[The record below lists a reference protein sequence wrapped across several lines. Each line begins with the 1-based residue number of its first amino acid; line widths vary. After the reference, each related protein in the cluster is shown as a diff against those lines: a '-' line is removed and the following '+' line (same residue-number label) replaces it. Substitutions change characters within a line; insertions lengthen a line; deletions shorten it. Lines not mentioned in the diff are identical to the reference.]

1 MLCAWS
7 RCTGCNSPVRAGD
20 PTAARQWVARFVGDE
35 PTLARLRLLAISVDA
50 DASPIRAD
58 DQALLDQIAA
68 AITSG
73 SVRVCGAAST
83 LRLYGLVAAPVKAS
97 APAAPPAAP
106 PRAASMVAAAAE
118 TTFGPDLAVAA
129 MVAVL
134 VQAAQQ
140 GVPFCEECAKAAV
153 KRAAAGAG
161 A

>member
-7 RCTGCNSPVRAGD
+7 QCTGCNSPVRAGD
-20 PTAARQWVARFVGDE
+20 PTAARQWVSRFVGDD
-35 PTLARLRLLAISVDA
+35 PGMARLRLLAISIGA
-50 DASPIRAD
+50 EASPARAD

-68 AITSG
+68 GIAAG

-83 LRLYGLVAAPVKAS
+83 LRLYGLVASPARAS
-97 APAAPPAAP
+97 AAPAPAAP
-106 PRAASMVAAAAE
+106 PRAVSAVAAAAE

-140 GVPFCEECAKAAV
+140 GVPFCEECVKAAA
-153 KRAAAGAG
+153 KRAAAQAG